1 MDLKNIES
9 QTHMQNVEDSYF
21 NYSPRALWLRAIV
34 LGGLEGLVSS
44 AVMMM
49 GIGMF
54 TQDNKVILL
63 TSFTSL
69 AAASMNLAIAEF
81 VSVYAQYDIM
91 MFQAKRDLA
100 VGRNGGKGLV
110 PSPTVVAVVASVTRF
125 VCGSVPLLTGGFIR
139 DHKWRSHVATTV
151 ASLLL
156 IVVGVIGAALGKA
169 PVARSC
175 LRLLFGG
182 WLTISIIW
190 GKYHVLGQTGIQQ
203 GS

>member
-1 MDLKNIES
+1 
-9 QTHMQNVEDSYF
+9 MQKVEDKYF

-34 LGGLEGLVSS
+34 LGGLEGLASS
-44 AVMMM
+44 VVMMM

-54 TQDNKVILL
+54 TKDNKVILL

-69 AAASMNLAIAEF
+69 VAASMNLAIAEF

-100 VGRNGGKGLV
+100 VGRDGGKGMV
-110 PSPTVVAVVASVTRF
+110 PSPTVVAVAASATYF
-125 VCGSVPLLTGGFIR
+125 VCGSVPLLSGFIG
-139 DHKWRSHVATTV
+139 DPKWRSLVATMV
-151 ASLLL
+151 ASFLL
-156 IVVGVIGAALGKA
+156 IVVGVIGAALGKV

-175 LRLLFGG
+175 LRLLLGG

-190 GKYHVLGQTGIQQ
+190 GKNYVLGYIGI
-203 GS
+203 